1 MSDQSQTNGAAPP
14 ASAEQPQEPATAEP
28 ARDRRAPSTT
38 RCSTTRRRPGEPGQ
52 LDDGGQPQVML
63 RGRFAPK
70 DAKPGEQ
77 STDPALRKILK
88 RPVTRSRLIQ
98 PHAMGVAISHRSTGL
113 SRTVKLW
120 RSYRQRGRPSS
131 SGGTPRWSGTTRR
144 RRRRRRQ
151 QSSSRSRWH
160 RSSRTRSWSG
170 RCSRPGSLRSKRSVS
185 GQGSTAGPWTP
196 TFRSGSSCTRSSAS
210 AWVWTQRQAAKS
222 RSGPAGQLSE
232 EDLKDPAIRFFADN
246 IGKTLSDVAALR
258 GQFEQMQRSAAEAQ
272 ATR

>member
-14 ASAEQPQEPATAEP
+14 ASAEQPQNQPPPSLREIAE
-28 ARDRRAPSTT
+28 AAYDEVLDDAAS
-38 RCSTTRRRPGEPGQ
+38 PGEPGQ
-52 LDDGGQPQVML
+52 LDDGGQP
-63 RGRFAPK
+63 RDAHGRFAPK

-77 STDPALRKILK
+77 STDPAPKENSEASSDAKPTDPAPRDG
-88 RPVTRSRLIQ
+88 SSNQ
-98 PHAMGVAISHRSTGL
+98 PPQHWSEQDRQAFA
-113 SRTVKLW
+113 KLPAE
-120 RSYRQRGRPSS
+120 GRPSS

-210 AWVWTQRQAAKS
+210 AWVWTQRQAARAGRDQQANSPRKTS
-222 RSGPAGQLSE
+222 RTRLSVSS
-232 EDLKDPAIRFFADN
+232 P
-246 IGKTLSDVAALR
+246 TT
-258 GQFEQMQRSAAEAQ
+258 SA
-272 ATR
+272 RL